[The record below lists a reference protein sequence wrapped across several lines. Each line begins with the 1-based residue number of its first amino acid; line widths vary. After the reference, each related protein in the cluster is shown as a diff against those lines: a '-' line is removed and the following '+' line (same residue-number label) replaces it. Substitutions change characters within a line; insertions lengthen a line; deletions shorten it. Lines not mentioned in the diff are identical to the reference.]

1 MVPSNPQVP
10 RPKDGP
16 RSGEQPPLSDTS
28 APGLAAPPWIVLGAG
43 SAATVGSFLPWAS
56 VSGPFMGTISASG
69 VDGTADGW
77 IIAALGL
84 VLAGSG
90 TLILRGQRMPTA
102 VRIVAVLAA
111 LALLGLGLGELADL
125 SSAEESM
132 RHDLASASEVD
143 VFGIGESMIGAVQVR
158 VGTGLWLINLAGLVG
173 SMVTILM
180 LWTGRPKKQPTGT

>member
-1 MVPSNPQVP
+1 M
-10 RPKDGP
+10 
-16 RSGEQPPLSDTS
+16 
-28 APGLAAPPWIVLGAG
+28 
-43 SAATVGSFLPWAS
+43 GSFLPWAS